1 MRYPPIDPQL
11 FIENRRKLTG
21 LLEPNSVAVL
31 NSNDVM
37 PKSADGVHPFVQ
49 QTDLFY
55 LSGIDQEESTLVIIP
70 DAREEKHREVL
81 FLRETSEQ
89 IALWEGKKYTKE
101 EAAVVSGVK
110 TVYWNA
116 EFDAVFRA
124 LAFQAE
130 RIYLN
135 SNEHLRAEAVVET
148 RDARFGKW
156 CREAFPLHRYKR
168 LAPIMQQL
176 RAVKSPIEV
185 ELIQQAAA
193 ITGRAFRRL
202 LGFIRPGVWE
212 YEIEAEIWHEF
223 LRHRSRGPAFQT
235 IVASGAESCT
245 LHYVKNDKQCQDGDL
260 VLIDFGAEYAN
271 YAGDLTRTV
280 PVNGRFTPRQRA
292 VYDAVLRVQKAAI
305 QMLRPG
311 NTLEAYTAEVGRYME
326 TELIGLGL
334 LDAEKVKG
342 QPKEQPLYKKY
353 FPHGAS
359 HHLGLDVHDYG
370 DKFRPF
376 EAGMVFTC
384 EPGIYIREEG
394 IGVRIENDI
403 LIADQG
409 PVDLTAEIPR
419 EADEIEEVMSS
430 RLKAQ
435 S

>member
-1 MRYPPIDPQL
+1 MLYDPIDPQL
-11 FIENRRKLTG
+11 FIENRRRLAAQLK
-21 LLEPNSVAVL
+21 PNSIAVF
-31 NSNDVM
+31 NSSDVM
-37 PKSADGVHPFVQ
+37 PKSADGVHPFSQ

-55 LSGIDQEESTLVIIP
+55 LSGIDQEESTLVLFP
-70 DAREEKHREVL
+70 DAKEEKHREVL
-81 FLRETSEQ
+81 LLRETSDQ
-89 IALWEGKKYTKE
+89 IALWEGKKYTKD
-101 EAAVVSGVK
+101 EAAAASGVK
-110 TVYWNA
+110 TVCWGA
-116 EFDAVFRA
+116 EFDSVFRP
-124 LAFQAE
+124 LVLQAE
-130 RIYLN
+130 RVYLN
-135 SNEHLRAEAVVET
+135 ANEHLRAATLVET

-156 CREAFPLHRYKR
+156 CREAFPLHRYER
-168 LAPIMQQL
+168 LAPIMHRL

-185 ELIQQAAA
+185 ELIRQAAG

-223 LRHRSRGPAFQT
+223 LRARSRGPAFQT
-235 IVASGAESCT
+235 IVASGVDSCT
-245 LHYVKNDKQCQDGDL
+245 LHYVQNDKQCRDGDL

-311 NTLEAYTAEVGRYME
+311 NTLETYTAEVGRLME
-326 TELIGLGL
+326 AELIGLGL
-334 LDAEKVKG
+334 LDAEKVKA

-353 FPHGAS
+353 FPHGTS

-384 EPGIYIREEG
+384 EPGIYVREEG

-403 LIADQG
+403 LVTDRD
-409 PVDLTAEIPR
+409 PVDLMADIPR
-419 EADEIEEVMSS
+419 EADEIEALM
-430 RLKAQ
+430 RR
-435 S
+435 

>member
-110 TVYWNA
+110 TVYWNT

-135 SNEHLRAEAVVET
+135 TNEHLRAEAVVET

-168 LAPIMQQL
+168 LAPIMQQ
-176 RAVKSPIEV
+176 
-185 ELIQQAAA
+185 
-193 ITGRAFRRL
+193 
-202 LGFIRPGVWE
+202 
-212 YEIEAEIWHEF
+212 
-223 LRHRSRGPAFQT
+223 PA
-235 IVASGAESCT
+235 G
-245 LHYVKNDKQCQDGDL
+245 
-260 VLIDFGAEYAN
+260 
-271 YAGDLTRTV
+271 
-280 PVNGRFTPRQRA
+280 
-292 VYDAVLRVQKAAI
+292 
-305 QMLRPG
+305 
-311 NTLEAYTAEVGRYME
+311 
-326 TELIGLGL
+326 
-334 LDAEKVKG
+334 G
-342 QPKEQPLYKKY
+342 Q
-353 FPHGAS
+353 
-359 HHLGLDVHDYG
+359 
-370 DKFRPF
+370 
-376 EAGMVFTC
+376 
-384 EPGIYIREEG
+384 
-394 IGVRIENDI
+394 
-403 LIADQG
+403 IAD
-409 PVDLTAEIPR
+409 
-419 EADEIEEVMSS
+419 
-430 RLKAQ
+430 
-435 S
+435 